1 MPIKMRVRSRR
12 LRRFPQIRL
21 QHNRRNQRATDPNQR
36 KMVMAE
42 KDPQTYAI
50 IGAAMEVHRQLGH
63 GFLEAVYQE
72 ALTVEFQL
80 RNIPFGR
87 EIPMEIHYKDRVLPC
102 TYKAD
107 FVCYDSVIVE
117 IKAIEKLGSVEQS
130 QVINYLNAT
139 KMKRALLINF
149 GAPGLQYE
157 RLVLNL

>member
-1 MPIKMRVRSRR
+1 
-12 LRRFPQIRL
+12 
-21 QHNRRNQRATDPNQR
+21 
-36 KMVMAE
+36 
-42 KDPQTYAI
+42 
-50 IGAAMEVHRQLGH
+50 MEVHRQLGH